1 VRVEFHQQTGTIKLL
16 LHVKNVRGG
25 RQMRIPSEEIEN
37 WESEYDMTMNDG
49 NRTVRE
55 QEILEG
61 SPLKTNEGMIYGR
74 MYADWKKRKGYE

>member
-1 VRVEFHQQTGTIKLL
+1 
-16 LHVKNVRGG
+16 
-25 RQMRIPSEEIEN
+25 MRIPSEEIEH

-74 MYADWKKRKGYE
+74 MYADWKKRQGYE

>member
-1 VRVEFHQQTGTIKLL
+1 MKPTIE
-16 LHVKNVRGG
+16 
-25 RQMRIPSEEIEN
+25 QIEN

-49 NRTVRE
+49 NRTKRE

-61 SPLKTNEGMIYGR
+61 SPLKSNEGMIYGR

>member
-1 VRVEFHQQTGTIKLL
+1 
-16 LHVKNVRGG
+16 
-25 RQMRIPSEEIEN
+25 
-37 WESEYDMTMNDG
+37 MTMNDG

-61 SPLKTNEGMIYGR
+61 SPLKTNEGMLYGR

>member
-1 VRVEFHQQTGTIKLL
+1 
-16 LHVKNVRGG
+16 
-25 RQMRIPSEEIEN
+25 MRIPSEEIEN

-61 SPLKTNEGMIYGR
+61 SPLKSNEGMVYGR
-74 MYADWKKRKGYE
+74 MYAEWKKRKGYD

>member
-1 VRVEFHQQTGTIKLL
+1 MGRNAIQGDDLMKPTIE
-16 LHVKNVRGG
+16 
-25 RQMRIPSEEIEN
+25 QIQN

-61 SPLKTNEGMIYGR
+61 SPLKSNEGMVYGR
-74 MYADWKKRKGYE
+74 MYADWKARKGFD